1 MEELK
6 AKLEY
11 MDPQE
16 KAMIESLLDIAY
28 ECGYD
33 DGKEDAEY
41 MIAQI
46 QSLAFSRVGGTA

>member
-6 AKLEY
+6 AKLTHL
-11 MDPQE
+11 DPQE

-33 DGKEDAEY
+33 DGKEDAEH

-46 QSLAFSRVGGTA
+46 QHLAFLRVGGTA